1 MFLFS
6 SAKSTSFLAL
16 PLLDSY
22 LGGYACRLG
31 FRQDSAFVSGRVL
44 FTTLRVR
51 LMQIIVCINL
61 FLTGLHYGLTTFGD
75 KRRQWLLASFVS
87 L

>member
-1 MFLFS
+1 
-6 SAKSTSFLAL
+6 LAL
-16 PLLDSY
+16 PLLNSY

-31 FRQDSAFVSGRVL
+31 FRQDSAFVIGQVL
-44 FTTLRVR
+44 FTALQVR
-51 LMQIIVCINL
+51 LVQSIVCINL

-75 KRRQWLLASFVS
+75 KRRQWLLASFVF